1 MARYAFQDGVH
12 VGLPALDWR
21 GSRKWL
27 LIYPSGQDISVNAN
41 ISDNDDEYRKHTV
54 LPIITRKLFARCERH
69 FHQKETEYR
78 TVRNTTPINTKCL
91 EGYRGGTQDCI
102 ACTDVHSRATCLEAV
117 STKQRRSMKQR
128 PTVSPMKSHPSWHQN
143 KQVEF
148 IHTLGRQASRSAVV
162 SSSHSSVQR
171 HEITVTVTSRIIM
184 HGPWSSSNLCYSKL
198 LKYGYWANRFI
209 AEFE

>member
-1 MARYAFQDGVH
+1 
-12 VGLPALDWR
+12 
-21 GSRKWL
+21 
-27 LIYPSGQDISVNAN
+27 
-41 ISDNDDEYRKHTV
+41 
-54 LPIITRKLFARCERH
+54 LFARCERH

-91 EGYRGGTQDCI
+91 EVCIATNDSSTQIKKCNTTIGPVDCKGTRAGRKQASKGYRGGTQDCI

-209 AEFE
+209 AEF